1 MKLIVG
7 LGNPGRKY
15 AGTRHNVGFEVLA
28 ELSRRHAADKPKS
41 RFDGELTEVQI
52 EGQRVLL
59 LWPLTY
65 MNNSGG
71 CVQPTRDFY
80 KVANEDLMIVCDDVS
95 LPTGKLRLRAKGSSG
110 GQNGLKDIIRRLGT
124 EEFPRLRIGIGS
136 QPAGWELADYV
147 LSKFT
152 TEEEPAAREAVVKAA
167 DAVGEFV
174 RSGIA
179 TAMNKYNA

>member
-28 ELSRRHAADKPKS
+28 ELAKRLGADKPKS
-41 RFDGELTEVQI
+41 RFDGELTEAQI
-52 EGQRVLL
+52 DSQRVLL

-80 KVANEDLMIVCDDVS
+80 KVASEDLLVVCDDVS

-110 GQNGLKDIIRRLGT
+110 GQKGLKDIIGRLGT
-124 EEFPRLRIGIGS
+124 EEFPRLRIGIGT
-136 QPAGWELADYV
+136 QPPGWELADYV
-147 LSKFT
+147 LSKFSSD
-152 TEEEPAAREAVVKAA
+152 EEPVVREAISKAA
-167 DAVGEFV
+167 DAAIDWI
-174 RSGIA
+174 RSGLA
-179 TAMNKYNA
+179 PAMNKYN

>member
-15 AGTRHNVGFEVLA
+15 AATRHNIGFEVLA
-28 ELSRRHAADKPKS
+28 ELAQRFATDKPKAK
-41 RFDGELTEVQI
+41 FDAELTEVQI

-65 MNNSGG
+65 MNRSGG
-71 CVQPTRDFY
+71 SVQPARDFY
-80 KVANEDLMIVCDDVS
+80 KVANDELLVVCDDVS

-110 GQNGLKDIIRRLGT
+110 GQNGLKDIINRLGT
-124 EEFPRLRIGIGS
+124 EEFSRLRVGIGAA
-136 QPAGWELADYV
+136 PPGWEMADYV

-152 TEEEPAAREAVVKAA
+152 KEEEPMVRDAVSKAA
-167 DAVGEFV
+167 DAAVEWI
-174 RSGIA
+174 RTGIA

>member
-15 AGTRHNVGFEVLA
+15 AATRHNVGFDVLA
-28 ELSRRHAADKPKS
+28 ELSQRLASDKPKA
-41 RFDGELTEVQI
+41 RFDGEMTEVVVD
-52 EGQRVLL
+52 GQRVLL

-71 CVQPTRDFY
+71 CVQPARDFY
-80 KVANEDLMIVCDDVS
+80 KVANEDLLVVCDDVA

-110 GQNGLKDIIRRLGT
+110 GQKGLKDILQRLGS
-124 EEFPRLRIGIGS
+124 EDVPRLRIGIGAL
-136 QPAGWELADYV
+136 PPGWQMPDYV

-152 TEEEPAAREAVVKAA
+152 KEEEPEVRDAVSKAA
-167 DAVGEFV
+167 DAALDWV
-174 RSGIA
+174 RHGMA